1 MRLGGRN
8 RKRIAFPYD
17 RSTWSPPPAKPLSDN
32 YSGGF
37 VPITWA
43 AEGPRSSGAS
53 ATAQGHVAHLVQEHG
68 ALQRIHL

>member
-32 YSGGF
+32 RGGGF
-37 VPITWA
+37 VPMTA
-43 AEGPRSSGAS
+43 GLEGRSSGAS
-53 ATAQGHVAHLVQEHG
+53 AAAHGQVAHLVQEHG